1 VPDAAVALGLAA
13 AVWLLYA
20 PVLGLWWMQDDLFH
34 LHVLRDHAP
43 AWYLWDAAA
52 WRQWPPRVLTP
63 LLFLSLDADRALW
76 GYQPHAFYV
85 HQLIALSLVPAAFY
99 AVLRLWL
106 PRLWAA
112 VGAFVFLIGPPVAS
126 LAPLL
131 MVRHYIEATLLGTLS
146 VGLWILALR
155 RAGRRAGALAAA
167 SAAFWFLA
175 AMAKEI
181 AVPLVFFLP
190 LIPEGTFRERLRRAA
205 PHAVAFIAYCV
216 VRLWFL
222 GTPGGGYGFLVTAE
236 EWPRLVL
243 ALPGKIAAEMQG
255 LPTPAAW
262 ALLAAVLTG
271 LAAAAALSR
280 GAALRVGVALVLAL
294 APVLPVSVHMEPR
307 FAVAAWVTA
316 AVALACA
323 GAGWAGRGGAFRA
336 AALGLALVAVAGGLA
351 ANRRDWAVRLADAER
366 RSAEG
371 RLFLTLKPGV
381 LLRQPLG
388 PPGPLGEL
396 RWWKEDVLGLPRGA
410 GWFMDDLYLCLHPE
424 TGRVWGW
431 RAAVRRIA
439 DLTQQ
444 VPILRR
450 SFCDSIRRDA
460 PLQTEVRALE
470 SGLAWRLGPYA
481 EGRYSFVLDGGV
493 TTLEMPRTGGFQ
505 LRRLGPLA
513 LRVKYEA
520 PEGWV
525 TYSPELRMDL
535 ARSPVFRWAR

>member
-1 VPDAAVALGLAA
+1 LDAVLALGLAVA
-13 AVWLLYA
+13 AWLLYA
-20 PVLGLWWMQDDLFH
+20 PVLRLWWMQDDLFH

-63 LLFLSLDADRALW
+63 LLFLSLDADRALFCD
-76 GYQPHAFYV
+76 QPHAFYV
-85 HQLIALSLVPAAFY
+85 HQLIALSLVPAVLY
-99 AVLRLWL
+99 GVLRLWL

-146 VGLWILALR
+146 VGLWVLALR
-155 RAGRRAGALAAA
+155 RRGRRAGALAAA
-167 SAAFWFLA
+167 SAVFWFLA

-190 LIPEGTFRERLRRAA
+190 LIPEGELRERLRKTS
-205 PHAVAFIAYCV
+205 PHAVAFVAYCA

-222 GTPGGGYGFLVTAE
+222 GTPGGGYGFLVTAG
-236 EWPRLVL
+236 EWPGLIL

-262 ALLAAVLTG
+262 VLLAAVLIG
-271 LAAAAALSR
+271 LAAAAALGR
-280 GAALRVGVALVLAL
+280 GAALRVGAALVLAL
-294 APVLPVSVHMEPR
+294 APVLPVSVRMEPR

-316 AVALACA
+316 AVALAFA
-323 GAGWAGRGGAFRA
+323 GAGWAGRGGAFRVG
-336 AALGLALVAVAGGLA
+336 ALSLALVACVGGLA
-351 ANRRDWAVRLADAER
+351 ANRRDWAVRLAEVER

-371 RLFLTLKPGV
+371 RSFLTMQPGE

-439 DLTQQ
+439 DLTPQI
-444 VPILRR
+444 PILRR
-450 SFCDSIRRDA
+450 SFCASIRGDA
-460 PLQTEVRALE
+460 PLQAEVHALE
-470 SGLAWRLGPYA
+470 SGLAWELGPYA
-481 EGRYSFVLDGGV
+481 EGRYGFVLDGGV
-493 TTLEMPRTGGFQ
+493 TALEMPRTGGFQ